1 MDAGRDVAPW
11 VERFARVGYVAKAIL
26 YATVGVLAAGA
37 AFGHG
42 ENTDTRGAMTKLLG
56 APFGRVLLVVI
67 ALGLFGYAAWRCT
80 SAIIDAERRGNDLKG
95 LALRAGFLIRGLVH
109 AVLGYSAMRL
119 ALAGVASQGDR
130 SKQATGVA
138 MRMPGGVWLVW
149 VAALLVG
156 GFGLYQLYRAATAKL
171 SKQLHE
177 DEMRSEVGSWAISVS
192 RFGIAARGLVFLG
205 IAWAVGRAAAEHNP
219 ANAGGIDDALDTLS
233 QLGPLPYA
241 AIGAGLI
248 AYGVYELLNARYRRI
263 VASG

>member
-1 MDAGRDVAPW
+1 MDARRDVAPW
-11 VERFARVGYVAKAIL
+11 IERFARVGYVAKAVL
-26 YATVGVLAAGA
+26 YGTVGVLAAGA

-42 ENTDTRGAMTKLLG
+42 ESTDTRGAMAKLVE
-56 APFGRVLLVVI
+56 APFGRVLLVII

-80 SAIIDAERRGNDLKG
+80 SAIVDAEQRGNDLKG
-95 LALRAGFLIRGLVH
+95 LTLRAGFLVRGLAH
-109 AVLGYSAMRL
+109 AVLGISAVRL
-119 ALAGVASQGDR
+119 ALAGAGSQSDR
-130 SKQATGVA
+130 SKQATGAA
-138 MRMPGGVWLVW
+138 MRLPGGIWLVW
-149 VAALLVG
+149 VAAIVIG

-177 DEMRSEVGSWAISVS
+177 GEMRSEIGPWVIGVS

-219 ANAGGIDDALDTLS
+219 GNAGGIDEALDTLAR
-233 QLGPLPYA
+233 LGPLPYA

-263 VASG
+263 EAA